1 MDNKDFEKIKK
12 IKEREALNYKVVEIL
27 ASYLNKCP
35 RLITEDTVKE
45 ITGGDKNCDETAV
58 RAFLASAFIEDEKL
72 ERLIENEY
80 FKKGIRKL
88 DPEKY
93 ENDPYFKNIKINP
106 KRVGNCSLGYETYE
120 PYECFVCNESIC
132 VGDFTEIP
140 QIGFFDNRFSF
151 PAVFENG
158 VEWMAIKPNEIETM
172 REHIEKAH
180 GKVVA
185 FGLGLGYFAYMA
197 SEKESVSGVTIIE
210 QNENVISLFENNI
223 LPKFSHPEK
232 IRIIKY
238 DAFEYVKEKMGE
250 EVYDF
255 AFVDLWHDVSDGT
268 EMYIKMKKSEHF
280 APKTEF
286 SYWIERSILLFIRW
300 KLFDKLLEGVDLEKG
315 DTVSTENEKFKSLT
329 LAQIENVLSP
339 DYLKNFVKFI

>member
-1 MDNKDFEKIKK
+1 MDKKDFEKLKK
-12 IKEREALNYKVVEIL
+12 IKKREALNYRVVEIL

-35 RLITEDTVKE
+35 RLIDEQTVKE

-58 RAFLASAFIEDEKL
+58 RAFLASAFIEDEET

-80 FKKGIRKL
+80 FKKGIYKL

-93 ENDPYFKNIKINP
+93 ENDPYFKNIKIST
-106 KRVGNCSLGYETYE
+106 KQIGNCSLGYETYE
-120 PYECFVCNESIC
+120 PYESFVCNESIC

-140 QIGFFDNRFSF
+140 QIGFFDRKFSF

-180 GKVVA
+180 GNVIT
-185 FGLGLGYFAYMA
+185 FGLGLGYFTYMA
-197 SEKESVSGVTIIE
+197 SEKENVSSVTVIE

-238 DAFEYVKEKMGE
+238 DAFDYVKEKMGG

-315 DTVSTENEKFKSLT
+315 GTVSPESEKINSLT
-329 LAQIENVLSP
+329 LAQIENILSH